1 VYSVV
6 LMITLTTGAN
16 TPDCHRGHGHGS
28 SCGCRGG
35 YGGGCYGGGCYGG
48 GGYGGGCYGGGGY
61 GGGCYGGYG
70 GGYGGCFGGYGGGF
84 GYGGC
89 FGGYGGGYVSGGV
102 GGVNYATA
110 NPKGA
115 DETDEE
121 YAFCQKKATEM
132 PAQEY
137 PAYRSNWLRKTHAE
151 RKKEMEKKDGGSGSG
166 TSSLRLPAQIVVTLP
181 ADARLTI
188 DDGVTQSVGTRRLFT
203 SPPLALDRSYSYTL
217 KAEFVRDGKTVSVTK
232 KAAVTPGAET
242 QVSFDDVPQRSVASR

>member
-16 TPDCHRGHGHGS
+16 GPDCHRGHGHRS
-28 SCGCRGG
+28 SCGCHGG
-35 YGGGCYGGGCYGG
+35 YGGGCYGG
-48 GGYGGGCYGGGGY
+48 YGGGCYGGY

-84 GYGGC
+84 VY
-89 FGGYGGGYVSGGV
+89 GGV
-102 GGVNYATA
+102 GGANYAATS
-110 NPKGA
+110 PKGA

-132 PAQEY
+132 PAQDY

-151 RKKEMEKKDGGSGSG
+151 RKKEMEKKDGSSGG

-203 SPPLALDRSYSYTL
+203 SPPLAPDRSYSYTL

-232 KAAVTPGAET
+232 KAAVTPGGET
-242 QVSFDDVPQRSVASR
+242 LVSFDDVPQRSVASR